1 ASRHGMFPPETAAKL
16 IAALEPALPSPD
28 RRVNEGIVAL
38 CAALKSPSFISPTLD
53 LLAAARTQE
62 EQVIY
67 VRALVA
73 SAPIAAWTPA
83 LRQRCLNLVLDRVPN
98 WKGGFTARAVR
109 DSLLHQVIA
118 MLPAEEQALNTAR
131 IEAARKPAAVLPTT
145 SRPFVQK
152 WTLDDLAAEIEQT
165 ADTTSEKHGDVA
177 NGRRLFAAAACIVCQ
192 SFQGEGGRGG
202 PELTT
207 AARRYT
213 TRDLLMNILEPSRV
227 INEQYALQNYSMFD
241 GTTFTGRTV
250 NMAGDTVMVA
260 TDPND
265 PGGSEVRF
273 KVSELESST
282 PSQVSFMPAGL
293 LDTLSRDEIR
303 DLLAYLRSE

>member
-1 ASRHGMFPPETAAKL
+1 
-16 IAALEPALPSPD
+16 
-28 RRVNEGIVAL
+28 VAL

-62 EQVIY
+62 EQIGY

-73 SAPIAAWTPA
+73 SAASPTWTPA
-83 LRQRCLNLVLDRVPN
+83 LRERFLSLALERVPN

-109 DSLLHQVIA
+109 DSLLHQAIA
-118 MLPAEEQALNTAR
+118 MLSSEEQAIHAAR
-131 IEAARKPAAVLPTT
+131 IEAARKPAAVLPAT
-145 SRPFVQK
+145 SRPLVQK
-152 WTLDDLAAEIEQT
+152 WKLEDLASEIEPAT
-165 ADTTSEKHGDVA
+165 DTSAGKHGDAA
-177 NGRRLFAAAACIVCQ
+177 NGRKLYAAATCIVCH
-192 SFQGEGGRGG
+192 SFQGEGGRAG
-202 PELTT
+202 PDLTT
-207 AARRYT
+207 AARRYS
-213 TRDLLMNILEPSRV
+213 TRDLLENILEPSRV
-227 INEQYALQNYSMFD
+227 INEQYALQQYVKTD

-273 KVSELESST
+273 TIHELESTT
-282 PSQVSFMPAGL
+282 PSKVSFMPEGL
-293 LDTLSRDEIR
+293 LDTLTRDEIR